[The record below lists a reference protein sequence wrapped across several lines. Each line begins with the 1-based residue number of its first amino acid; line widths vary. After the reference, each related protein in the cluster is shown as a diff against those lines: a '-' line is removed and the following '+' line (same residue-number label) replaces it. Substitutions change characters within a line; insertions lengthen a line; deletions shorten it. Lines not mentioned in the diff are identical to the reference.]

1 MTSSINCRSTAIS
14 GAVEIPSYA
23 LTFFLLAY
31 LGRRLS
37 LCGFM
42 IFGGGALLLIVV
54 SSSFQGIVNALSSFG
69 KFCIAASFSI
79 VYIHSGELFPTSVR
93 NSAMG
98 VVAVTAR
105 VGGIVAPMMVN
116 LGGVAPN
123 LHYIV
128 FGGLALAAGVLNLRL
143 PDTSGLPLPESLS
156 DMRRLMSNNIAR
168 SANASARNLSM
179 STDRERLLAGEFDD
193 EDDGVGFEATPPTR
207 AENFAMGI

>member
-1 MTSSINCRSTAIS
+1 M
-14 GAVEIPSYA
+14 EIPSYV

-37 LCGFM
+37 LCAFM
-42 IFGGGALLLIVV
+42 LSGGGALLLVV
-54 SSSFQGIVNALSSFG
+54 VASSFQGIVNALGSFG

-79 VYIHSGELFPTSVR
+79 VYIHSGEIFPTSVR

-105 VGGIVAPMMVN
+105 IGGIIAPMMTN
-116 LGGVAPN
+116 LKQVAPN
-123 LHYIV
+123 LHLIV
-128 FGGLALAAGVLNLRL
+128 FGALAFSAGVLNLRL

-156 DMRRLMSNNIAR
+156 DMRRLLTNKVAR
-168 SANASARNLSM
+168 DAAAFSKRAAAS
-179 STDRERLLAGEFDD
+179 DRERLLDD
-193 EDDGVGFEATPPTR
+193 EEEDGVGFESTPPKK

>member
-1 MTSSINCRSTAIS
+1 M
-14 GAVEIPSYA
+14 EIPSYI

-37 LCGFM
+37 LCAFM
-42 IFGGGALLLIVV
+42 LSGGGALLLVLV
-54 SSSFQGIVNALSSFG
+54 ASSFQGIVNALGSFG

-79 VYIHSGELFPTSVR
+79 VYIHSGEIFPTSVR

-105 VGGIVAPMMVN
+105 IGGIIAPMMMN
-116 LGGVAPN
+116 LRQVAPN
-123 LHYIV
+123 LHLIV
-128 FGGLALAAGVLNLRL
+128 FGALAFSAGILNLRL

-156 DMRRLMSNNIAR
+156 DMRRLLSNRAAR
-168 SANASARNLSM
+168 AAAAAFSKRPAASS
-179 STDRERLLAGEFDD
+179 DRERLLEGEFDD
-193 EDDGVGFEATPPTR
+193 EEEDGVGFESTPPKK

>member
-1 MTSSINCRSTAIS
+1 MIICRSTAIS
-14 GAVEIPSYA
+14 GAVEIPSYV

-37 LCGFM
+37 LCAFM
-42 IFGGGALLLIVV
+42 LSGGGALLLVAV
-54 SSSFQGIVNALSSFG
+54 ASSFQGIVNALGSFG

-79 VYIHSGELFPTSVR
+79 VYIHSGEIFPTSVR

-105 VGGIVAPMMVN
+105 IGGILAPMMSN
-116 LGGVAPN
+116 LRQVAPN
-123 LHYIV
+123 LHLIV
-128 FGGLALAAGVLNLRL
+128 FGALAFSAGILNLRL

-156 DMRRLMSNNIAR
+156 DMRRLLTNKVAR
-168 SANASARNLSM
+168 DAAAFSKRAAAS
-179 STDRERLLAGEFDD
+179 DRERLLDD
-193 EDDGVGFEATPPTR
+193 EEEDGVGFESTPPKK